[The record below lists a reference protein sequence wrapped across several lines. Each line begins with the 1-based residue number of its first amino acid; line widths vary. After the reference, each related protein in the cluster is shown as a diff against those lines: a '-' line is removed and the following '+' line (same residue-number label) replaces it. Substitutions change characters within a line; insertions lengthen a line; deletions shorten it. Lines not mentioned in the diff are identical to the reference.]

1 VIERIVLFCFCF
13 FGFPS
18 WFMRTLLWYK
28 KDESD
33 GGSFNRLSLL
43 LGGIGPAVLG
53 GYGGGGAMWWCSD
66 DPHER

>member
-1 VIERIVLFCFCF
+1 
-13 FGFPS
+13 
-18 WFMRTLLWYK
+18 MRTSLLWYK

-33 GGSFNRLSLL
+33 GGSFNRVSLL

-53 GYGGGGAMWWCSD
+53 GCGGGGAMWWCSD